1 MDAQFTTDR
10 QARCAASFFIQ
21 AMFFCQT
28 LQVGLSSCF
37 FSGFFLGPAGTAEY
51 RLGVD
56 IALGD
61 LVPPLLPACQPDF
74 FNLTLPTLNHSID
87 VKSRQPAVRVVVSK
101 LSRISHDGAGR
112 RRDVRIAS
120 IDTG

>member
-10 QARCAASFFIQ
+10 QAPVRRVIFYPGHFFAKPFKWVCLAASFRV
-21 AMFFCQT
+21 FF
-28 LQVGLSSCF
+28 GS
-37 FSGFFLGPAGTAEY
+37 AGTAEY

-74 FNLTLPTLNHSID
+74 FNLTLPALNHSID

-101 LSRISHDGAGR
+101 LGRISHDSAGR
-112 RRDVRIAS
+112 RRDVRIAR
-120 IDTG
+120 IDSG